1 MKRFLEKA
9 QEIVSHPASPLWL
22 AGLGGLF
29 YLIQGLIYAHTT
41 VTSLDEGAYLLK
53 GILFARGVYEP
64 FEPYGPLTNKAPF
77 AFLIPGFAEYIF
89 GAGLRTG
96 RYFFLLIG
104 LLTLLGTWIAVRRW
118 GNAWF
123 AAGAVWVFA
132 LSPMIIKLHV
142 RTVSQVLIACM
153 LAWVCVFVVQKY
165 SKPWHI
171 IFGAL
176 LASLAVMTRQNM
188 APILAF
194 TILYVFWQH
203 GKEKGILALLV
214 GGLFFLAVH
223 AYYWPHILQIWA
235 PWFPENLTPFL
246 DPFRLPKDAE
256 AVWDPLIDFSNRINA
271 FYQGIRY
278 HFIPIIG
285 SIFALFFWRRL
296 KQSES
301 QEAFRAFVFLAVSYF
316 SLWLL
321 HAWASL
327 ASEYESYSCVFC
339 FSNYLGFFDPLGILL
354 FVIVFSSLKEF
365 PLARWTV
372 ILLIPFIL
380 LTSTGMGF
388 SNFENVTASLTNLQL
403 VPRIRPGQFLPAF
416 ISLEDALKYGLNLD
430 NLGIKRVVGASF
442 GFLLGCITI
451 GIAFFI
457 WRRKQNN
464 FSLTLMNSFLIIGFL
479 LSPLLHLGES
489 KLDCRTDI
497 IRDNEIVGD
506 YLASI
511 IPADSLVYWEGG
523 LSFVSMVYVPE
534 ARIFPAQINNG
545 YSYRRGGDSD
555 ILNRFGYWNSVSF
568 TEWRDSADIF
578 IVEEKRFEYWSAYLT
593 PETFHEFAPAPV
605 APSCADGSG
614 LRIFQ
619 RK

>member
-1 MKRFLEKA
+1 MKRIIEKV
-9 QEIVSHPASPLWL
+9 QETISHPAVPFWL

-96 RYFFLLIG
+96 RYFFLFIG
-104 LLTLLGTWIAVRRW
+104 LLTLLGTWIVVRRW
-118 GNAWF
+118 SNVWF

-153 LAWVCVFVVQKY
+153 LVWVCVFVVQKY

-171 IFGAL
+171 IAGAL
-176 LASLAVMTRQNM
+176 LAALAVMTRQNM
-188 APILAF
+188 APILLF
-194 TILYVFWQH
+194 VVLYVFWQH

-246 DPFRLPKDAE
+246 DPFRLPKDAQ
-256 AVWDPLIDFSNRINA
+256 AVWDPAIDFPNRVNA

-285 SIFALFFWRRL
+285 SVFALFFWREI
-296 KQSES
+296 KQSNDS
-301 QEAFRAFVFLAVSYF
+301 FRAFVFLSVSYF

-354 FVIVFSSLKEF
+354 FVIVFASLKEF
-365 PLARWTV
+365 SLARWIA
-372 ILLIPFIL
+372 ILIIPFIL

-388 SNFENVTASLTNLQL
+388 SNFENVTASLTDLRL
-403 VPRIRPGQFLPAF
+403 VPRIRAGQFLPVF
-416 ISLEDALKYGLNLD
+416 ISLEDALKYGLNFEPVQ
-430 NLGIKRVVGASF
+430 IKRAVGAGF
-442 GFLLGCITI
+442 GFLLGFLTITI
-451 GIAFFI
+451 AYFI
-457 WRRKQNN
+457 WRKKKNN
-464 FSLTLMNSFLIIGFL
+464 FSLTLMNSFLIIGFI

-489 KLDCRTDI
+489 KLDCQTDL
-497 IRDNEIVGD
+497 IRANEQVGE
-506 YLASI
+506 YLASV
-511 IPADSLVYWEGG
+511 IPADSLVYWDGG
-523 LSFVSMVYVPE
+523 LSFVPMLYVSH
-534 ARIFPAQINNG
+534 AKIFPAQINDG
-545 YSYRRGGDSD
+545 YAYRRGGDAD
-555 ILNRFGYWNSVSF
+555 LLNRFGYWNSVSLV
-568 TEWRDSADIF
+568 EWRESADIF
-578 IVEEKRFEYWSAYLT
+578 IIEEKRFQYWSGYLA
-593 PETFHEFAPAPV
+593 PETFHEFAPPPA
-605 APSCADGSG
+605 APSCAEGAG